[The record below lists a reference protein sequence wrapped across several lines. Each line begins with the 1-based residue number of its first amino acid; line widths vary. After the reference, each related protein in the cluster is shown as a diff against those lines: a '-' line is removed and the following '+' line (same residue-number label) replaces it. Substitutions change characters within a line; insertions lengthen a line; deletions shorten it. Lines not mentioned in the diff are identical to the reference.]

1 MNLENYLKGYREI
14 FEKEMKDY
22 LFKDDSENLYE
33 AARHIPFAGGK
44 RLRPILAMLSCE
56 STGGSIK
63 DVMSFGLALEIIHC
77 FSLVHD
83 DIMDKSTLR
92 RNIPTVHVKYSE
104 PIAILAGDL
113 LFIRAFDVLGSY
125 REDPELYS
133 QLNRIFI
140 QAVTDVCEG
149 QYLDMMY
156 EKRSNVTKNEYM
168 KMIEKKTAALFSVA
182 AEGGS
187 IISGSSLDVQK
198 AMRTYGGSLGLA
210 FQIRD
215 DALDMISD
223 TATLGK
229 DIGNDIRN
237 GKKTLIAAHALEHA
251 SGENKEILS
260 KLFGNPH
267 ASDEDIATVH
277 QVFQD
282 VGSIAFAE
290 KKAQEYSIIA
300 QNSLSV
306 LSDSAEKDLLLN
318 LASYAVTRV
327 K

>member
-1 MNLENYLKGYREI
+1 MNLEKELRVYSDI
-14 FEKEMKDY
+14 FNKAMENY

-44 RLRPILAMLSCE
+44 RIRPVLAMLSAE
-56 STGGSIK
+56 ATGGSSD
-63 DVMSFGLALEIIHC
+63 DVIPFGLALEIIHS

-92 RNIPTVHVKYSE
+92 RNIPTVHVKFGE

-113 LFIRAFDVLGSY
+113 LFIRAFDALGTYYENPS
-125 REDPELYS
+125 LYS
-133 QLNRIFI
+133 MVSRKFI

-149 QYLDMMY
+149 QYLDMTF
-156 EKRSNVTKNEYM
+156 EKRPNVTRNEYM
-168 KMIEKKTAALFSVA
+168 TMIKKKTAALFRVA

-187 IISGSSLDVQK
+187 IVAGSSSQVQK
-198 AMRTYGGSLGLA
+198 AMNTYGDALGLA

-223 TATLGK
+223 TETLGK

-237 GKKTLIAAHALEHA
+237 GKKTLIAVHALEHA
-251 SGENKEILS
+251 SGENKQILS
-260 KLFGNPH
+260 KLFGNPN
-267 ASDEDIATVH
+267 ASDSDISKVR
-277 QVFQD
+277 QVFSN
-282 VGSIAFAE
+282 VGSIQFAE
-290 KKAQEYSIIA
+290 EKAKEYSMVAINA
-300 QNSLSV
+300 LSV
-306 LSDSAEKDLLLN
+306 LSDSHAKEVLSDIAEF
-318 LASYAVTRV
+318 AVTRV